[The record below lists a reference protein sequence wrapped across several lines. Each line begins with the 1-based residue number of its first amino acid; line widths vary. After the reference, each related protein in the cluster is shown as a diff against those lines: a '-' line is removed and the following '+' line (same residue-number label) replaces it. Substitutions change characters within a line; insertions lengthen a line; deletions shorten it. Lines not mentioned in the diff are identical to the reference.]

1 MKFSTAVVSG
11 LVATTAVSATPVA
24 STEMARRDN
33 TVVVLQDIENLL
45 GHVVN
50 DVSKVLADAGV
61 NKKEFFGP
69 ILAPLDLDKR
79 DDSVS
84 KRDEATSEA
93 NVPAVVIDVGKLVSD
108 ILADVAKI
116 VADSL
121 IPF

>member
-33 TVVVLQDIENLL
+33 TVVILQDIENLL

-50 DVSKVLADAGV
+50 DVSNVLADAGV

-84 KRDEATSEA
+84 KRDEPITKF
-93 NVPAVVIDVGKLVSD
+93 NPAVVIDVGKLVSD

-121 IPF
+121 RPF

>member
-11 LVATTAVSATPVA
+11 L
-24 STEMARRDN
+24 MARRDN

-116 VADSL
+116 VADNL